1 MKKAT
6 VRKIMEAPI
15 RFLQGVAV
23 GLGGILPG
31 ISGGTL
37 CAMFGMYL
45 PLVECVAHPINGVK
59 RHGWHLLWFV
69 SGGLLGFVGLAGVA
83 GKLFDA
89 YPNGMLCVF
98 LGLLAGSLPAQWK
111 EAGAKGRSKKD
122 LAGMAVGFCLLTVV
136 LFLLRGNGVNVPAD
150 RWGFFLCGILWG
162 FSLLVPGLCASSLLI
177 YLGLYTPMLLG
188 IALLRTE
195 VLNSLALGLAGCVL
209 LFGKLLSKGFEKWY
223 SLLSHCVLGL
233 VLATAVS
240 IAPPLALWWEN
251 LPLLGLGGVVGWLLT
266 RAA

>member
-6 VRKIMEAPI
+6 VRKIMDAPV

-45 PLVECVAHPINGVK
+45 PLVECAAHPINGVK
-59 RHGWHLLWFV
+59 KYGWHLLWFV
-69 SGGLLGFVGLAGVA
+69 SGGFVGFVGLAGMA

-89 YPNGMLCVF
+89 YPNEMLWVF
-98 LGLLAGSLPAQWK
+98 LGLLVGSMPKQWK
-111 EAGAKGRSKKD
+111 EAGAKGRSMGD
-122 LAGMAVGFCLLTVV
+122 LAGMAVCFGLLMLV
-136 LFLLRGNGVNVPAD
+136 LALMKGNGVNVPAN
-150 RWGFFLCGILWG
+150 RWGFLLCGVMWG
-162 FSLLVPGLCASSLLI
+162 LSLLVPGLCSSSLLI

-188 IALLRTE
+188 IALLRPE
-195 VLNSLALGLAGCVL
+195 VLIPLALGLSGCVL
-209 LFGKLLSKGFEKWY
+209 LFGKLMAKGFEKQY

-233 VLATAVS
+233 VLATAMS

-251 LPLLGLGGVVGWLLT
+251 LPLLCLGCIAGWLLT
-266 RAA
+266 SAV